1 MIVAFQQVWVKVRVA
16 KEAIYPTCQ
25 EFEIPN
31 LNSNF
36 VTEKIG
42 VRTSR
47 NNYSRQAIMPGKD
60 SVVASGP
67 STQSPYQLDV
77 DQVCPG
83 LIQFVDRG

>member
-1 MIVAFQQVWVKVRVA
+1 MGKVRVA
-16 KEAIYPTCQ
+16 KEATYPTCQ

-31 LNSNF
+31 LNLNF

-42 VRTSR
+42 VR